1 MACDVKTSGK
11 ADSEDARG
19 AYILK
24 RLMTEQMKEGYI
36 MTPAQACGVVGNF
49 YAESRYDPGAV
60 GDHGNSHG
68 IMQWNDGAGWGFIDY
83 FTKKGIPWKD
93 LKNQVDFF
101 LTGDNESMVKERKEW
116 IKWCKE
122 NPKASPGASANRF
135 CVAHERP
142 KNKESK
148 AKEREK
154 YADKWADWLKS
165 NSVGDCDFS
174 TLNEASK
181 TESDTP
187 SGGENSQQESVNC
200 GNNAQQSQ
208 AQTATNESISD
219 FTSSAS
225 TESTSGGSGAPER
238 VPYANKNMYL
248 VFMVEKNNMVYNLVD
263 TKTLSKKTNLIENQR
278 CWTSNS
284 SAVLGSYIQSAN
296 SKRGNKPMTIYVVCA
311 FHIEKHFTRPERI
324 GPNSVVVPDY
334 NKMERALNMLIG
346 AFMVGKI
353 QMLTL
358 DYKIDA
364 KSTMVNGSSLSP
376 MDIKV
381 IKESYKRTIKKIK
394 PMFSIDYI
402 NLQTSTSK
410 SQRTNSV
417 IKCWDKTNS

>member
-101 LTGDNESMVKERKEW
+101 LTGDNETMVKERKEW

-135 CVAHERP
+135 CIAHERP
-142 KNKESK
+142 KNKETK

-174 TLNEASK
+174 TLNETSK

-208 AQTATNESISD
+208 VVTSDSVSD
-219 FTSSAS
+219 FNYDAS
-225 TESTSGGSGAPER
+225 SGGGGGNEMPD
-238 VPYANKNMYL
+238 KNMYIAVYTSRQKNFNAAVNL
-248 VFMVEKNNMVYNLVD
+248 EKLGKV
-263 TKTLSKKTNLIENQR
+263 TNLKQEGRIFYANDVKKLAVSMESWNKKRGKNKALIYFISYFDPVNYSTLLNPGFSTDGLGHLFSFDTQKKLENFI
-278 CWTSNS
+278 NS
-284 SAVLGSYIQSAN
+284 VFEYFSAVGSGGNVKLIFGTQIAN
-296 SKRGNKPMTIYVVCA
+296 SAKLVTRDFNWTKDEYKKYLGNASLRTAIKSYTYRFIN
-311 FHIEKHFTRPERI
+311 
-324 GPNSVVVPDY
+324 G
-334 NKMERALNMLIG
+334 
-346 AFMVGKI
+346 
-353 QMLTL
+353 L
-358 DYKIDA
+358 DC
-364 KSTMVNGSSLSP
+364 
-376 MDIKV
+376 
-381 IKESYKRTIKKIK
+381 
-394 PMFSIDYI
+394 
-402 NLQTSTSK
+402 
-410 SQRTNSV
+410 TNS
-417 IKCWDKTNS
+417 IIEEWKSFK